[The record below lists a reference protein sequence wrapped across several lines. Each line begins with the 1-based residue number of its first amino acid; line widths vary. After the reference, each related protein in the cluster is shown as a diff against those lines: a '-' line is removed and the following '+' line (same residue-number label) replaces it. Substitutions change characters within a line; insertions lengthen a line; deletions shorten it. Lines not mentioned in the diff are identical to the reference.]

1 MREADIRK
9 RVGPLRV
16 LGKKND
22 MHFPRLGLIV
32 GKRAVRNAAERNR
45 IKRVIRDYF
54 RRCQHE
60 LAGYDL
66 VVQVMKDADNAKLR
80 QSLVEAVRFAGKD

>member
-1 MREADIRK
+1 
-9 RVGPLRV
+9 
-16 LGKKND
+16 

-60 LAGYDL
+60 LAEYDL
-66 VVQVMKDADNAKLR
+66 VVQVMTDVNNEKLR
-80 QSLVEAVRFAGKD
+80 MLLAEVVKVVGKTDDPVAKKP

>member
-1 MREADIRK
+1 
-9 RVGPLRV
+9 
-16 LGKKND
+16 

-32 GKRAVRNAAERNR
+32 GKRAVRNAVERNR

-60 LAGYDL
+60 LAEYDL
-66 VVQVMKDADNAKLR
+66 VVQIMTDVDNKKLR
-80 QSLVEAVRFAGKD
+80 RLLSEAIIFVGKRNS